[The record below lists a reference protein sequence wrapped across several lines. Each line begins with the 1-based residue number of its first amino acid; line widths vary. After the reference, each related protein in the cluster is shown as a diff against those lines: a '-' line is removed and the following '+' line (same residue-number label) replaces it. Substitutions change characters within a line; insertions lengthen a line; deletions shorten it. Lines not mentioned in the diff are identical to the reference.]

1 MEQIIAT
8 TNRPSFPG
16 INDATC
22 FVRQLRIFQ
31 IITVDFTHVLMAVVA
46 EVWKM
51 GSRSS
56 LEEEDY

>member
-1 MEQIIAT
+1 MIAI

-22 FVRQLRIFQ
+22 FVRQLRIFE
-31 IITVDFTHVLMAVVA
+31 IITVEFTHVLMAAAA
-46 EVWKM
+46 EAWKM